1 MNLDNIKLNN
11 IHNMNVESVDAMN
24 IEYVK
29 NYIKKNLIN
38 NDFENWT
45 QDHLYFL
52 LYIFENSYYK
62 EFNTVCIYVFGN
74 YIDWCITHNI
84 LNTPFHINNLKYIY
98 CLINNDIVL
107 GTTQKYKDILYKKQ
121 YKPFYYE
128 LLDIIKCFMDFI
140 FTDFGLG
147 ILFIIGLLFFRLFFK
162 IFWFRPFFEIGFN
175 YPEKKH
181 IFELKVPYPDKFIN
195 NKFVQF
201 IIDKLVDYMNLY
213 NQSLN
218 DESKNQSLNDES
230 KNQSLN
236 DESKNQSSNNEPL
249 NHNNSNNQQSN
260 ILHYFNDIKKRIN
273 KELNDFHFYDH
284 LQRFGIQTPNM

>member
-1 MNLDNIKLNN
+1 MNID
-11 IHNMNVESVDAMN
+11 NMNIDNMN
-24 IEYVK
+24 IDYVK

-45 QDHLYFL
+45 KDHIYFL

-62 EFNTVCIYVFGN
+62 EFNTVCIYVLGN
-74 YIDWCITHNI
+74 YIDWCITNHI

-128 LLDIIKCFMDFI
+128 LLDIIKCLMDFI

-181 IFELKVPYPDKFIN
+181 IFELNVPLPDKFIN

-201 IIDKLVDYMNLY
+201 IIDKLDNLI
-213 NQSLN
+213 NLHHQSSNHQSSN
-218 DESKNQSLNDES
+218 DESS
-230 KNQSLN
+230 
-236 DESKNQSSNNEPL
+236 
-249 NHNNSNNQQSN
+249 NHNHQPSNHNHQPSN
-260 ILHYFNDIKKRIN
+260 ILQYFFSSIEKLKNKDMNHFFDNLKMFDDLKIFDNIN
-273 KELNDFHFYDH
+273 L
-284 LQRFGIQTPNM
+284 I